1 MTEGP
6 EARRYL
12 RGHRAGVLSTLSRR
26 LGGYPFGS
34 ITPFVLDAA
43 ARPVILVSR
52 LAEHTKNM
60 EADPRVSLFVHDGAE
75 DVQTEA
81 RLTLV
86 ADAARVANPET
97 VRARY
102 LRYFPDGERLLALG
116 DFSFYALS
124 PVFIRHIAG
133 FGAIRSISPQSYAPP
148 DTRLAEAE
156 GEIVTHMNADH
167 ADTLVLYCKHAHG
180 VEAET
185 AEMLGIDC
193 DGFDVRANSKPLRF
207 EFDEP
212 VTNPGMARE
221 AFTRLAAKA
230 RGA

>member
-1 MTEGP
+1 MTEGT
-6 EARRYL
+6 EARLFL
-12 RGHRAGVLSTLSRR
+12 RRHHAGVLSTLSKR

-60 EADPRVSLFVHDGAE
+60 EADPRVSLFVHEDAK
-75 DVQTEA
+75 DVQTAA

-86 ADAARVANPET
+86 ADAERVGNVET

-102 LRYFPDGERLLALG
+102 LRYFPDGERLLSLG
-116 DFSFYALS
+116 DFSFFALA
-124 PVFIRHIAG
+124 PVFIRHIGG

-148 DTRLAEAE
+148 ESRLAEAE
-156 GEIVTHMNADH
+156 GEIVAHMNADH
-167 ADTLVLYCKHAHG
+167 APALGRYCAHAYG
-180 VEAET
+180 VAPEAPH
-185 AEMLGIDC
+185 MIGIDC
-193 DGFDVRANSKPLRF
+193 DGFDVRAGDRVLRF

-212 VTNPGMARE
+212 VTDPGKARE
-221 AFTRLAAKA
+221 AFARLSERA
-230 RGA
+230 RGT